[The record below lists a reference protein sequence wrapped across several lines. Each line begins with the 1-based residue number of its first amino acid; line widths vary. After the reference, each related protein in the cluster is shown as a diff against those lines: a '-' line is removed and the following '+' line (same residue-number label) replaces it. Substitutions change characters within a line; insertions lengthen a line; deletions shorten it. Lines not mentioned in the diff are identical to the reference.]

1 MTTTKP
7 KIHSIFHVLVIMS
20 LTMATDTSSSQS
32 FFTKLE
38 KRIEEVDSHLCIGL
52 DPHLKE
58 LFPEIKN
65 DTKALSLK
73 TEHERCDA
81 AFTFCKNLIDA
92 TGEC

>member
-1 MTTTKP
+1 
-7 KIHSIFHVLVIMS
+7 
-20 LTMATDTSSSQS
+20 MASSQS

-58 LFPEIKN
+58 LFPEIK
-65 DTKALSLK
+65 DDLTALSLK
-73 TEHERCDA
+73 TENERCDA

-92 TGEC
+92 TG